1 MYEFCVEEGIDDI
14 ERLELEQIK
23 KLETIV
29 ARKVANVKNSM
40 QIVDNSR
47 KILFMSGKEI
57 HWHANVWY
65 MERFNFAPERV
76 NPSNPVQRLSFY
88 EVTNERN
95 RELLQEY
102 MK

>member
-1 MYEFCVEEGIDDI
+1 MEIYEINCVMYEFCVEEGIDDI

-65 MERFNFAPERV
+65 IDFLSDCPRFIRHYLVPN
-76 NPSNPVQRLSFY
+76 LSVMMY
-88 EVTNERN
+88 T
-95 RELLQEY
+95 L
-102 MK
+102 

>member
-1 MYEFCVEEGIDDI
+1 MRYLLPLRWMYEFCVEEGIDDI

-76 NPSNPVQRLSFY
+76 NPSNPVQRLSF
-88 EVTNERN
+88 T
-95 RELLQEY
+95 
-102 MK
+102 K